1 MSHVP
6 VFALFFCTLLTLSI
20 LHSILA
26 SPFLPFCVLFLL
38 LLLHP
43 RSSSLSGDERSIR
56 LMTQQQESPL
66 PIIRGRGNPPS
77 SGSSS
82 SSSSTLPQQTPPN
95 DPPADNPNE
104 GVEEEDYEFVDLE
117 DDNNNADTTNNST
130 LEPQTT
136 QGTTLPTTVLPPL
149 PPPSPPSPPNPF
161 VNMTEEERQR
171 VYDQLRAAGK
181 SREPNANSSSSNSPP
196 TPSNPTSDPPTTTT
210 TSQPPQSILR
220 NTESTR
226 RTTQGVSFA
235 PQNDTRIA
243 DMSLSEFTRLFQPNN
258 NPNVSSPINNPQQH
272 QIPFS
277 FNRSFMSTPQ
287 QGTSN
292 NNNPNT
298 NNQINHNNIRR
309 NLTGG
314 MEQELSPIYSITEN
328 QNGNQ
333 NYQNNGNQTNQTNY
347 QNSHQTNYPNNYQN
361 GTQTNYPNNYPN
373 GTQTNYPNNYQ
384 NGTQTNYNNQNG
396 TQTNNYMNN
405 DQNNQTNAQQVF
417 YPPMTLMIM
426 TPHGYI
432 PQYTFNNTPQQTT
445 LFPQFENRQKRKD
458 LKEDITN
465 FFAYRASGEDLANLV
480 QILRDKP
487 WPNSPET
494 AMIVHGYMVEKKNIE
509 EWNPRQEITWNE
521 YLDQISLFIP
531 ATPANSTQT

>member
-1 MSHVP
+1 M
-6 VFALFFCTLLTLSI
+6 LFFVDPRSTLCRRLLICRRLISAPDLAFVARPCLRSSLLHFVDFVNSS
-20 LHSILA
+20 LHSCF
-26 SPFLPFCVLFLL
+26 SFLPFCVLFLL

-77 SGSSS
+77 SGSSSSSS

-136 QGTTLPTTVLPPL
+136 QGTTPPTTVLPPL

-277 FNRSFMSTPQ
+277 FNPSFMSTPQ

-347 QNSHQTNYPNNYQN
+347 QNGHQTNYPNNYQ
-361 GTQTNYPNNYPN
+361 N

-396 TQTNNYMNN
+396 T
-405 DQNNQTNAQQVF
+405 
-417 YPPMTLMIM
+417 
-426 TPHGYI
+426 
-432 PQYTFNNTPQQTT
+432 
-445 LFPQFENRQKRKD
+445 
-458 LKEDITN
+458 
-465 FFAYRASGEDLANLV
+465 
-480 QILRDKP
+480 
-487 WPNSPET
+487 
-494 AMIVHGYMVEKKNIE
+494 
-509 EWNPRQEITWNE
+509 
-521 YLDQISLFIP
+521 
-531 ATPANSTQT
+531 